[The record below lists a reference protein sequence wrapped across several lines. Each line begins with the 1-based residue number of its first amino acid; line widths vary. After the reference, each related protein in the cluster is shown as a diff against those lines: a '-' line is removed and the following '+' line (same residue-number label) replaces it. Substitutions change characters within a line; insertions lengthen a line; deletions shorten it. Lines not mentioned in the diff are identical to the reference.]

1 LLLPLGDIMALG
13 YYGFF
18 YCRGG
23 IVRIQKLTGL
33 VLSSATIALGGWS
46 NAVAQN
52 FPTKPIRIVVP
63 FPAGG
68 TTDVVARLVA
78 QRLSESMG
86 QSVVVDNRG
95 GAGGALGA
103 DIVAKS
109 NPDGY
114 TLLMHNI
121 TFPLSSVAQTLAK
134 RSPFDAERDFAGV
147 SVAVYVPFVL
157 TANPSV
163 PAKDTRE
170 LVALLRGNSKL
181 KYNYGSTGPGSVM
194 HVLGEALKRDG
205 KFDMAHIAYKGAAP
219 LKLEL
224 LSGRIQIGGDQLST
238 SLQEIRAGQLKAL
251 ATSGSKRIAIL
262 PDVPT
267 VREQGFPALEFE
279 GFNGLFAPA
288 KTPKAVLDKLQRET
302 AAAVRHPDSVKRFGD
317 LGAEAVGS
325 TGEEQKAMLVRL
337 MKQFEP
343 VIREM
348 KLD

>member
-1 LLLPLGDIMALG
+1 MTMTKLFLLALCG
-13 YYGFF
+13 A
-18 YCRGG
+18 
-23 IVRIQKLTGL
+23 VLT
-33 VLSSATIALGGWS
+33 LGGLPH
-46 NAVAQN
+46 VLAQTASTGSGQA

-78 QRLSESMG
+78 QRMSEAMG
-86 QSVVVDNRG
+86 QPVVVDNRG

-134 RSPFDAERDFAGV
+134 RSPFDAEQDFAGV
-147 SVAVYVPFVL
+147 SIAVYVPFVL

-163 PAKDTRE
+163 PAKDLRE
-170 LVALLRGNSKL
+170 LGALLRGNTSL

-194 HVLGEALKRDG
+194 HVLGEALKRDA
-205 KFDMAHIAYKGAAP
+205 KFDMAHVAYKGAAP

-238 SLQEIRAGQLKAL
+238 SLQEIRSGQLKAL
-251 ATSGSKRIAIL
+251 ATNGSKRIPIL

-279 GFNGLFAPA
+279 GWNGLFAPA

-302 AAAVRHPDSVKRFGD
+302 ATAVRHPDLIKRFGE
-317 LGAEAVGS
+317 LGAESVGS

-337 MKQFEP
+337 MNQFRP